1 VKPRTFRYLVIE
13 GLRGISRHRAMA
25 VTAVVTM
32 TASLLVLGAFLV
44 TSYNVRK
51 VIADLEARKE
61 VAVYLEEGASPE
73 VRKMIE
79 DRLLMHPAVAAA
91 QFVSKDEAWDDF
103 SRSMKTDG
111 LLEMVGGNP
120 LPDGF
125 RVMLKPEGRDAATIL
140 ALAGEAAGWDE
151 VAEVVS
157 GGEWV
162 GRLDRFARSA
172 LLFTAAIGIAVGLS
186 IILIVANT
194 VRLTVLARQDLI
206 HIMKCVGASETF
218 IRLPFLSEG
227 VLQALLS
234 GVAAMVLLYGGVL
247 LVSDRVA
254 GVSFLSPPW
263 CAGFLLVSLLLGLL
277 GSALSVRHV
286 LRHVGL

>member
-1 VKPRTFRYLVIE
+1 MKPRTFQYLVSE
-13 GLRGISRHRAMA
+13 GLRGMARHRALA

-61 VAVYLEEGASPE
+61 VAVYLEADTAPD
-73 VRKMIE
+73 VREMIE
-79 DRLLMHPAVAAA
+79 KRLLMHPAVAAA
-91 QFVSKDEAWDDF
+91 QFVSKDEAWDSF
-103 SRSMKTDG
+103 SKSMKTEG

-125 RVMLKPEGRDAATIL
+125 RVMLKPEARDANTIIALGDEVAT
-140 ALAGEAAGWDE
+140 WDE
-151 VAEVVS
+151 VSEVVS

-172 LLFTAAIGIAVGLS
+172 LLFTLAIGVAVGLS

-206 HIMKCVGASETF
+206 HIMKCVGASEMF
-218 IRLPFLSEG
+218 IRIPFLSEG
-227 VLQALLS
+227 VLQAFFS
-234 GVAAMVLLYGGVL
+234 GVAAIVVLYGGIV

-254 GVSFLSPPW
+254 GVSFLSPLW
-263 CAGFLLVSLLLGLL
+263 CAGFLLVSVLLGLV

-286 LRHVGL
+286 LRHAGL